1 MIPLISKVT
10 PELRALASGPSHF
23 GRGGMRTKLEAAE
36 IAMNCGGVAVIANG
50 SRAETLP
57 RIFAGESEGTVFLPS
72 NRMKGKRRWLAY
84 AAGVRGRVVVD
95 AGAQRAITS
104 GKASLLSSGVVR
116 IEKPFAPMDVVSI
129 ANLEGDEFAR
139 GIANCASEAVATA
152 RVLFTRDNIVLL
164 EREA

>member
-1 MIPLISKVT
+1 MV
-10 PELRALASGPSHF
+10 
-23 GRGGMRTKLEAAE
+23 TKLAAAE
-36 IAMNCGGVAVIANG
+36 IAMKCGGVAVIANG
-50 SRAETLP
+50 SRPETLP

-95 AGAQRAITS
+95 AGAQRAITR

-116 IEKPFAPMDVVSI
+116 VEKPFGPMDVVSI
-129 ANLEGDEFAR
+129 ANVEGSEFAR
-139 GIANCASEAVATA
+139 GIANCASEAAATA